1 MKTNK
6 KTIIFAFLLVT
17 TLVISGCGFKPA
29 PPPRYNVTLEIWGP
43 FDDSTTFTDIF
54 NNFRKI
60 DPNVTQIVY
69 KKMSQDTYEK
79 DLLNA
84 LASGEGP
91 DIFLIN
97 NTWLPS
103 FKDKLDPAPAQI
115 LPEQTF
121 KNNFVDVAADDFD
134 SNGQIYAVP
143 LTVDSLALY
152 YNKDLFNAAGI
163 TAPPTDWTTFM
174 KDAQLLTKF
183 DSSGQIIQSGAAMGT
198 ADNINRASDI
208 LNLLMLQNG
217 TQMPSAAN
225 PRAAFDQI
233 ETNGNNSFFPA
244 GNALDFYTSF
254 ANSSDSNYSWN
265 SDMHYSLDAFAA
277 GNLAMML
284 NYSWNIPTI
293 EAESPKLNFDVAP
306 VPQLSTTQPV
316 NFANYWGYAVAKNK
330 VIPTLTSGAPKGT
343 LPENDNV
350 RVQEAWK
357 FLTYLTTQP
366 VQNSAASAA
375 SSNPTSITGSQ
386 PQNSQATFDPAWD
399 YLQET
404 DQPAARKD
412 LIEKQK
418 DEPMIGVFAEQNLID
433 KSWYEIDPDDTE
445 TVFLNMIDEI
455 NKGQATTTD
464 AIKAAVAKINQL
476 TGN

>member
-6 KTIIFAFLLVT
+6 KTIAFSFLLIA

-29 PPPRYNVTLEIWGP
+29 PPPRYNVTLEVWGT
-43 FDDSTTFTDIF
+43 FDDSDTFNDIF
-54 NNFRKI
+54 DNFRKM
-60 DPNVTQIVY
+60 DPNVTKIVY
-69 KKMSQDTYEK
+69 KKMSTDTYEK

-84 LASGEGP
+84 LASGQGP

-97 NTWLPS
+97 NTWVPS
-103 FKDKLDPAPAQI
+103 FADKIDPAPEQI

-121 KNNFVDVAADDFD
+121 KNNFVDVVANDFD
-134 SNGQIYAVP
+134 FGGKIYAVP
-143 LTVDSLALY
+143 LTVDSLALF

-183 DSSGQIIQSGAAMGT
+183 DASGQIVQSGAALGT

-217 TQMPSAAN
+217 TVMPSAAN
-225 PRAAFDQI
+225 KRAAFDQAVM
-233 ETNGNNSFFPA
+233 NGANSFFPA

-254 ANSSDSNYSWN
+254 AKSNSSNYSWN
-265 SDMHYSLDAFAA
+265 PDMHYSLDAFSE
-277 GNLAMML
+277 GTLAMML
-284 NYSWNIPTI
+284 SYSWNIPTI
-293 EAESPKLNFDVAP
+293 LAKSPKLNFDVAP
-306 VPQLSTTQPV
+306 VPQLDSSQPV

-330 VIPTLTSGAPKGT
+330 VIAKDANAPQGA
-343 LPENDNV
+343 LPETDAV

-357 FLTYLTTQP
+357 FLTYLTTKP
-366 VQNSAASAA
+366 VQAAASAA

-386 PQNSQATFDPAWD
+386 PQSAQAATFDPALD
-399 YLQET
+399 YLQKT
-404 DQPAARKD
+404 NQPAARKD
-412 LIEKQK
+412 LIDKQK
-418 DEPMIGVFAEQNLID
+418 DVPLIGVFAEQNLID
-433 KSWYEIDPDDTE
+433 KSWYEQDPDDTE
-445 TVFLNMIDEI
+445 AIFLNMIDQI
-455 NKGQATTTD
+455 NKGEAATTD
-464 AIKAAVAKINQL
+464 AIKQAVAKINQL